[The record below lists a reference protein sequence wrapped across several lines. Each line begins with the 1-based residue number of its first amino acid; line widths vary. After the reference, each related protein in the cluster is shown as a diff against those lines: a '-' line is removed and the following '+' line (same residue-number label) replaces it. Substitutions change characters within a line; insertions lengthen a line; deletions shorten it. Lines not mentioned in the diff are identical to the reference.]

1 MDMQCIHGHT
11 HTHMLS
17 HMHTHTHVLSHTHA
31 YSYRMNSVKIIVSRN
46 NALPEQRKTVV
57 NSGVRLEYEKRLSFP
72 KAVSREAAG
81 FCVGSKGVC
90 IVPQCVQG
98 QAVPLSTVT

>member
-1 MDMQCIHGHT
+1 
-11 HTHMLS
+11 
-17 HMHTHTHVLSHTHA
+17 MHSWATHA
-31 YSYRMNSVKIIVSRN
+31 YTHS
-46 NALPEQRKTVV
+46 NALIHTCIFIQNELSQRLLFLETMPLPEQRKTVV
-57 NSGVRLEYEKRLSFP
+57 NSGVRLEYEKRLSFL
-72 KAVSREAAG
+72 KAVSRAVAG